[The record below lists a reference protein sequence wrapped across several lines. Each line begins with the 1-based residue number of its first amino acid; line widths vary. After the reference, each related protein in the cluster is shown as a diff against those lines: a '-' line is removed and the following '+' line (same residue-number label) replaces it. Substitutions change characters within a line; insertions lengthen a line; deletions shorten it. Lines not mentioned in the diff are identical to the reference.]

1 MSKKQKMIEMQDAK
15 TVETV
20 FELYMMSRIASGL
33 APKTIMTYRQ
43 QFHAISKYLKASF
56 SYIAIAH
63 AEAC

>member
-43 QFHAISKYLKASF
+43 QFHAISKYLNTKSRLFTQRYCAR
-56 SYIAIAH
+56 
-63 AEAC
+63 